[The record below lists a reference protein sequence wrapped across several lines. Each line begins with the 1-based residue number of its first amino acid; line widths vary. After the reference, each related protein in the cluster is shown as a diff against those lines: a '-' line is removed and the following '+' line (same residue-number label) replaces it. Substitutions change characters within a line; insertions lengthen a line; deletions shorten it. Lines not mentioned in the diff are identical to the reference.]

1 MVWYA
6 HLFQKEIVV
15 GVISENQ
22 HEVKVKLSSI
32 TTVFN
37 LLQSNGLRKDQS
49 GFFTHC
55 KYNFIFSSYKH
66 LICFMKYC
74 KKQKKYSVY
83 FVRYINNMSSLEI
96 CMM

>member
-55 KYNFIFSSYKH
+55 KYNFIFSSYKC
-66 LICFMKYC
+66 LICFMNYC
-74 KKQKKYSVY
+74 KKTEKIFSILCKVY
-83 FVRYINNMSSLEI
+83 
-96 CMM
+96 